1 MRTGEVPWS
10 ELRER
15 RMAGTGAAW
24 RVTKQSHVEQFAH
37 AVFPSTFAELVAVTG
52 GEPADVAYPDRRNVS
67 RPAGW

>member
-1 MRTGEVPWS
+1 
-10 ELRER
+10 
-15 RMAGTGAAW
+15 MAGTGAAW

-67 RPAGW
+67 LPAGW